1 MQLVTTIS
9 VSLASSAIAGDV
21 NNGPVQARKSI
32 AKTDNLRPL
41 LKVEIIFIS
50 RVPYG
55 KKIQQHSQVKRL
67 NKPNLYKILI
77 DNDKVAYGKMQGI
90 SPAIHILA
98 PGNGI

>member
-1 MQLVTTIS
+1 M
-9 VSLASSAIAGDV
+9 AGDV

-32 AKTDNLRPL
+32 ARTDNLRPL

-55 KKIQQHSQVKRL
+55 KKYGKHLQVKRL
-67 NKPNLYKILI
+67 NKPVIYKILM

-90 SPAIHILA
+90 SPSILIFGA
-98 PGNGI
+98 WRVEYEVLMDVF